1 MRLKYHEAAA
11 WLGLAPRCGDR
22 LLTSVATDSREVKPG
37 ALFVCIRGEHADGHD
52 FVRQAEEA
60 GAAAVLASRALP
72 RTKAPVLRVRDT
84 IRALGRLAAYWRRSA
99 RAKVT
104 GVTGTA
110 GKTTLK
116 ELLAQLL
123 AVRGKTARNAL
134 NFNNQIGMPRAVLTT
149 DGDEDFWV
157 MEAGISRE
165 GDMEELGEILR
176 PDMGLILNAGMGHT
190 ERLGAGGV
198 AAHKAALLR
207 CLAPGGC
214 GLISADYPDLV
225 REAAATGATLHFFS
239 AGDASVKYYAVYE
252 GPAPRHDGPD
262 GVSGRYRLCLDG
274 EWTSVVAP
282 FRGEFGAE
290 NCIAAAA
297 AAHLMGL
304 SGDEIAA
311 GFRRA
316 AMPARRFSRKHF
328 GGWDVIDDTYNAN
341 PLSMRRM
348 LDAASE
354 LAEGRAFV
362 PVLGEMLELGD
373 AAASEHE
380 KLGLHLAKLAPAGV
394 LWKGGH
400 APDILSGLKK
410 SGYAGPFA
418 VIGERGNFIAAVQ
431 GLLHDK
437 NPDGRGGVIL
447 FKGSRRNRLEEE
459 YAEFCARCRAG
470 RDATGKTPGEDED
483 VL

>member
-1 MRLKYHEAAA
+1 
-11 WLGLAPRCGDR
+11 
-22 LLTSVATDSREVKPG
+22 VATDSREAEPG

-60 GAAAVLASRALP
+60 GAAAILASRALP
-72 RTKAPVLRVRDT
+72 RMNVPVLSVRDT
-84 IRALGRLAAYWRRSA
+84 IRALGRIAAYWRRST

-104 GVTGTA
+104 GITGTA

-116 ELLAQLL
+116 ELLARIL

-134 NFNNQIGMPRAVLTT
+134 NFNNRIGLPRAMLTA
-149 DGDEDFWV
+149 DGDEAFWV
-157 MEAGISRE
+157 MEAGISSE
-165 GDMEELGEILR
+165 GDMEELGGMLR
-176 PDMGLILNAGMGHT
+176 PDMGLILNVGAGHT
-190 ERLGAGGV
+190 ERLGPRGV

-207 CLAPGGC
+207 YLSPGGC

-225 REAAATGATLHFFS
+225 REAAATGAALRFFS
-239 AGDASVKYYAVYE
+239 AGDASVKYHAAYE
-252 GPAPRHDGPD
+252 GPEFQHDAAD
-262 GVSGRYRLCLDG
+262 AVSGRYRLFLDG
-274 EWTSVVAP
+274 EVTGVVAP
-282 FRGEFGAE
+282 FCGEFGAE

-311 GFRRA
+311 GFKRA
-316 AMPARRFSRKHF
+316 ATPAQRFSRKRI

-354 LAEGRAFV
+354 MAKGRAFV

-373 AAASEHE
+373 TAASEHE
-380 KLGLHLAKLAPAGV
+380 KLGLHLAELAPAGV

-400 APDILSGLKK
+400 AADIRSGLRRG
-410 SGYAGPFA
+410 GYEGAFV
-418 VIGERGNFIAAVQ
+418 VIQENGHFIATVQ
-431 GLLHDK
+431 DLFHGK
-437 NPDGRGGVIL
+437 NLNGSGGVLL
-447 FKGSRRNRLEEE
+447 FKGSRGNRLEKEC
-459 YAEFCARCRAG
+459 ADFCARCRAEQ
-470 RDATGKTPGEDED
+470 DAASETSGEEKH